1 MNEEYKD
8 KLKVLRQRIPIGLR
22 HGITLLEKVNGDL
35 EKAEMLFKDEMLF
48 LAINKTGVT
57 PEVAIS
63 HLIKNRF
70 DINLTIKSID
80 EDRYALTELI
90 FRRYKDKKEG
100 ALDEIMNVV
109 EEKYNLKREFWL
121 DFDCLKAL
129 PAEIYCFMTIMEWLN
144 YEGWEDYGHALS
156 FNLNTVAEQIEYKL
170 KLTDLADSLRQA
182 NSIQALVYKKNE
194 ISKGFQNYINATDE
208 LHEHKEYQKC
218 EEEFKKQRPVLIERL
233 YELVKN
239 NIDKYL

>member
-1 MNEEYKD
+1 MNEEYTD

-22 HGITLLEKVNGDL
+22 HGISLLEKVNGDL
-35 EKAEMLFKDEMLF
+35 EKAEKLFQDEMMS
-48 LAINKTGVT
+48 LAVNKTGVT

-80 EDRYALTELI
+80 EERYTLTELI
-90 FRRYKDKKEG
+90 FRRHKDKKEG

-109 EEKYNLKREFWL
+109 EEKYNLKRDFWL
-121 DFDCLKAL
+121 DFDYLKTL
-129 PAEIYCFMTIMEWLN
+129 PSEIYCFMTIMEWLN

-156 FNLNTVAEQIEYKL
+156 FNLSTVTEQIENKL
-170 KLTDLADSLRQA
+170 KLTGLADSLRQA
-182 NSIQALVYKKNE
+182 NNIQTLVYSKNQ
-194 ISKGFQNYINATDE
+194 ISKDFQNYINATDE
-208 LHEHKEYQKC
+208 LREHKEYQKC
-218 EEEFKKQRPVLIERL
+218 EDEFKKQRPILIERL